1 MIFSI
6 IQFFWTGGWIL
17 THNYIQQHAQLIKI
31 PLFPSI
37 SNNVHSLN
45 TDPRSYILQSYQY
58 FIILSFISLLLFW
71 DAFSLLLL
79 IFKNRLVLI
88 FSHCYHSSQFPIP
101 IFWWQKKASFFFN
114 FFFLFFS
121 RIPWCWSSGFQMI
134 QIKRCKPDTFLE
146 FSCTTHWLK
155 YQFLTITIN
164 TGIQFPCS
172 GDQLLMFRLN
182 GSVNVIEISSG

>member
-71 DAFSLLLL
+71 DVFSLLLL

-88 FSHCYHSSQFPIP
+88 FSHCYHSSV
-101 IFWWQKKASFFFN
+101 SY
-114 FFFLFFS
+114 S
-121 RIPWCWSSGFQMI
+121 
-134 QIKRCKPDTFLE
+134 
-146 FSCTTHWLK
+146 
-155 YQFLTITIN
+155 Y
-164 TGIQFPCS
+164 
-172 GDQLLMFRLN
+172 LLMAEESFIFYFYFSQESPDVDLQAFRWSKSRDVNHILSWN
-182 GSVNVIEISSG
+182 SVALHTD